1 MFIELF
7 YKENLMSLLHRFRK
21 DTTNGYVAGI
31 CAGIA
36 RGFNID
42 RKWVRIA
49 ALVCVLLFS
58 IPTII
63 IYVILAVTLPPKSRW
78 LD

>member
-1 MFIELF
+1 MM
-7 YKENLMSLLHRFRK
+7 MSLLHRFRK
-21 DTTNGYVAGI
+21 DPANAYVAGI

-36 RGFNID
+36 RGMNVE

-63 IYVILAVTLPPKSRW
+63 IYVILAVTLPPKNRW

>member
-1 MFIELF
+1 
-7 YKENLMSLLHRFRK
+7 MSLLHRFRK
-21 DTTNGYVAGI
+21 DTANGLVAGI

-36 RGFNID
+36 RGLNVE

-49 ALVCVLLFS
+49 ALVSLLLFNVATV
-58 IPTII
+58 ILYI
-63 IYVILAVTLPPKSRW
+63 ILAVILPPKNRW

>member
-1 MFIELF
+1 
-7 YKENLMSLLHRFRK
+7 MSLLHRFRK
-21 DTTNGYVAGI
+21 DTTNGLVAGI

-36 RGFNID
+36 RGLNVE

-49 ALVCVLLFS
+49 ALVSLLLFS
-58 IPTII
+58 VPTLIL
-63 IYVILAVTLPPKSRW
+63 YVILAVTLPPKNRW

>member
-1 MFIELF
+1 
-7 YKENLMSLLHRFRK
+7 MSLLHRFRK
-21 DTTNGYVAGI
+21 DTANGLVAGI

-36 RGFNID
+36 RGLNVE

-49 ALVCVLLFS
+49 ALVSLLLFNVATV
-58 IPTII
+58 ILYI
-63 IYVILAVTLPPKSRW
+63 ILAVVLPPKNRW

>member
-1 MFIELF
+1 
-7 YKENLMSLLHRFRK
+7 MSLLHRFRK
-21 DTTNGYVAGI
+21 DTTNDLAAGV

-36 RGFNID
+36 RGLNIE

-49 ALVCVLLFS
+49 ALVCLLLAPVS
-58 IPTII
+58 TSI
-63 IYVILAVTLPPKSRW
+63 IYILAAVLLPPKSTW